1 MGKVEWPDGLL
12 SYLTIFVVF
21 RYKAKKRFKHSDY
34 RKVRSTEMTQT
45 VGSPFEEDEF
55 DAALDYADDVNG

>member
-1 MGKVEWPDGLL
+1 MYCGALL
-12 SYLTIFVVF
+12 FFSYILSVFF

-34 RKVRSTEMTQT
+34 KKVRSTEMTQT

-55 DAALDYADDVNG
+55 DAALDFADDMNG